1 MKWVLVLLLFPAL
14 AFAGDECATQLKGK
28 CKTDCAPNERSV
40 QGVPPS
46 CTANEKCCVP
56 KKSSAKKLKRV
67 SGMVTAI
74 DRGEKSITL
83 EGITILADEAML
95 ANVKEGD
102 RVTVDYY
109 TRDVHRAISILQ
121 EVK

>member
-1 MKWVLVLLLFPAL
+1 MTWVLVLVLFPAL
-14 AFAGDECATQLKGK
+14 AFASDECATQFKGK
-28 CKTDCAPNERSV
+28 CRDV
-40 QGVPPS
+40 
-46 CTANEKCCVP
+46 CTSGEKPAQAIFGCSKNEKCCI

-67 SGMVTAI
+67 SGRVTAI

-83 EGITILADEAML
+83 EGITLRADEAML
-95 ANVKEGD
+95 ASIEVGD

-109 TRDVHRAISILQ
+109 SRGVHRAVFIMR

>member
-1 MKWVLVLLLFPAL
+1 
-14 AFAGDECATQLKGK
+14 
-28 CKTDCAPNERSV
+28 
-40 QGVPPS
+40 
-46 CTANEKCCVP
+46 
-56 KKSSAKKLKRV
+56 
-67 SGMVTAI
+67 MVTAI